1 MTDPDIWIE
10 KNIVENEQFLDY
22 STPTLVLGCGNV
34 LLGDD
39 GFGPAVARTLAEDHP
54 IPTDAVVINAGT
66 SVRKVLFSV
75 AMGGTDVE
83 RIFIVDSVNYDDGV
97 HAPGEIFEISIED
110 IPTAKLDDFSMH
122 QIPSSNL
129 LREIS
134 DYRNIYVRIFVC
146 QVERIPDL
154 VEPGLTI
161 PVQEAVPMM
170 CERIL
175 KEIRTP
181 RSEDR

>member
-1 MTDPDIWIE
+1 MTDPDIWNE
-10 KNIVENEQFLDY
+10 NNTVENDQFPDY
-22 STPTLVLGCGNV
+22 SRPILILGCGNI

-39 GFGPAVARTLAEDHP
+39 GFGPAVARVLGKDHP
-54 IPTDAVVINAGT
+54 VPGEAVVINAGT
-66 SVRKVLFSV
+66 SVRKVLFTV
-75 AMGGTDVE
+75 AMGGTGVK

-97 HAPGEIFEISIED
+97 HAPGEIFEIAIED

-134 DYRNIYVRIFVC
+134 DYRNINVRIFVC

-154 VEPGLTI
+154 VEPGLSR
-161 PVQEAVPMM
+161 PVQEAVPGM

-175 KEIRTP
+175 EEVQTP
-181 RSEDR
+181 VSGDR

>member
-1 MTDPDIWIE
+1 MTDPDVWIE
-10 KNIVENEQFLDY
+10 NNIVEIEQFLDY
-22 STPTLVLGCGNV
+22 SKPALILGCGNV

-39 GFGPAVARTLAEDHP
+39 GFGPAVARTLARDHP
-54 IPTDAVVINAGT
+54 IPEEAVVIDAGT
-66 SVRKVLFSV
+66 SVRKVLFTV
-75 AMGGTDVE
+75 AMGGTGVE
-83 RIFIVDSVNYDDGV
+83 RIFIVDSVNYDDGA
-97 HAPGEIFEISIED
+97 HGPGEIFEISIDD

-134 DYRNIYVRIFVC
+134 EYRNINVRIFVC

-154 VEPGLTI
+154 VEPGLSR
-161 PVQEAVPMM
+161 PVQEAIPRM

-175 KEIRTP
+175 EEIRTP
-181 RSEDR
+181 ESSDR